1 VRVKYHMFQLPGWAL
16 GRTVGPASPTV
27 LRERPFGVG
36 AGNGPAKMGKV
47 QGTVRLRW
55 ERGGSIGC
63 VEF

>member
-1 VRVKYHMFQLPGWAL
+1 VRVKYHMFQD
-16 GRTVGPASPTV
+16 GRSGEQPAS